1 MIPLGLI
8 TFDIPSVGGNM
19 FSQNVAEVT
28 ISTIM
33 RDGIFLNG
41 TELYM
46 HLTRSFTVLMCRS
59 ISGTCSL
66 FDATFKFTFASIR
79 SARIGSNSLSV
90 WASYSLRIR
99 VLSI

>member
-1 MIPLGLI
+1 MFFVDLCIAAEFVRLWMIPLGLI

-19 FSQNVAEVT
+19 FSQNVAEEVT
-28 ISTIM
+28 ISMTM

-46 HLTRSFTVLMCRS
+46 HLTQSFS
-59 ISGTCSL
+59 ISGMCSL

-79 SARIGSNSLSV
+79 LARIGSNSLSV
-90 WASYSLRIR
+90 
-99 VLSI
+99 

>member
-1 MIPLGLI
+1 
-8 TFDIPSVGGNM
+8 M
-19 FSQNVAEVT
+19 FSQNVAEVA

-46 HLTRSFTVLMCRS
+46 HLMQSITVLICHS
-59 ISGTCSL
+59 ISGMCSL
-66 FDATFKFTFASIR
+66 FDATFKFTFASIT

-90 WASYSLRIR
+90 
-99 VLSI
+99 